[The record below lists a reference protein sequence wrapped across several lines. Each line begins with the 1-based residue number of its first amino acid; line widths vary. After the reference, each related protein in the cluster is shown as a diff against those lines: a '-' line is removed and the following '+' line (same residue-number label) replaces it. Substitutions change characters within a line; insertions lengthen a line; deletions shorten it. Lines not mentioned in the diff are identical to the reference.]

1 MNTPL
6 IHMAAEQRGVELRR
20 AGDRA
25 RLASEVRAARRTS
38 RRPNLI
44 TDVGPRARRGRA
56 RRVGAFEVELTNGS
70 ER

>member
-6 IHMAAEQRGVELRR
+6 MHMAARQRGVELRR

-25 RLASEVRAARRTS
+25 RLASEVRAARR
-38 RRPNLI
+38 RPNLI
-44 TDVGPRARRGRA
+44 TDVSPRAGRGRA
-56 RRVGAFEVELTNGS
+56 ARARPFGVELTNGS